1 MKKKTWFIMSAI
13 ARILIILLVIAL
25 IIGRIFDI
33 NAIDFERI
41 IPSILLLLSV
51 QINADSQGG
60 RK

>member
-13 ARILIILLVIAL
+13 ARILIILLVIVL

-33 NAIDFERI
+33 DAIDFERI

>member
-13 ARILIILLVIAL
+13 ARILIILLVVAL
-25 IIGRIFDI
+25 MIGRIFDI
-33 NAIDFERI
+33 DSITFEKI